1 MHVRF
6 GSTDCVPI
14 CGGLRTIVVQ
24 KVLVGLVPE
33 EGHHIIRIRGDDPG
47 RERGWNISEAWRGLL
62 GTLRAALWL
71 RVLVHRDHGRGGERR
86 RGSRAPQVQG
96 PLPFEG
102 HRLKP
107 LESPNRA
114 RDLQIF
120 GDRDRLIKGREGT
133 IPIRGVVQFLNS
145 YALEEPLRPDLG
157 NCVHTWACH
166 RGGGGEVGR
175 TVPLLLF
182 QALSACSTLLL
193 ALLRP
198 AALRRRCLSLKGRR
212 GALPLDRGEFV
223 GALGIVVYPLHLES
237 IPMPLDDGPG
247 VCPCQGCD
255 CTAYEG

>member
-6 GSTDCVPI
+6 GSTDGVPI
-14 CGGLRTIVVQ
+14 CGGLRTVIVQ
-24 KVLVGLVPE
+24 EVLIGLVPE
-33 EGHHIIRIRGDDPG
+33 EGHRFFRIRGNDPG
-47 RERGWNISEAWRGLL
+47 RERGWNVSEARRGLL
-62 GTLRAALWL
+62 GTLRAALRL

-120 GDRDRLIKGREGT
+120 GDRDRLVEGREGT
-133 IPIRGVVQFLNS
+133 IPIRGLVWFLNS
-145 YALEEPLRPDLG
+145 YVLEEPLRPDLG
-157 NCVHTWACH
+157 NGMRTWACH

-175 TVPLLLF
+175 TAPLLLLW
-182 QALSACSTLLL
+182 ALSACSTLLL
-193 ALLRP
+193 ALLRL
-198 AALRRRCLSLKGRR
+198 AALRRHCLSLKGRR
-212 GALPLDRGEFV
+212 GALPLDRREFV
-223 GALGIVVYPLHLES
+223 GALGIVMHPLRLEG
-237 IPMPLDDGPG
+237 IPMPLNDGPG
-247 VCPCQGCD
+247 ECPCQGGD